1 MSAER
6 DQPAGLIRRLARGG
20 VDFVVIGG
28 VAVVLH
34 ALPRFTKDLDIV
46 YDPGEA
52 NLERLAAVLSA
63 INARLRGIDED
74 VPFVPDAR
82 TLRQTQILTLET
94 DDGGL
99 DLLLTPDGSPPYAEL
114 RERAAVFDLDGVRF
128 RAAGI
133 DDLIAMKRA
142 AGRPQ
147 DLTDVAALQIA
158 RRETRGA

>member
-1 MSAER
+1 MSADR
-6 DQPAGLIRRLARGG
+6 DQPAGLIARLIEGG

-34 ALPRFTKDLDIV
+34 ALPRFTKDLDIA
-46 YDPGEA
+46 YDPSDE
-52 NLERLAAVLSA
+52 NLQRLAGVLSDVR
-63 INARLRGIDED
+63 ARLRGIDED

-99 DLLLTPDGSPPYAEL
+99 DLLLAPDGAPAYPVL
-114 RERAAVFDLDGVRF
+114 RERAAVFDLDGVEVRV
-128 RAAGI
+128 ASI
-133 DDLIAMKRA
+133 EDLIAMKRA

-147 DLTDVAALQIA
+147 DLTDVAALEIA
-158 RRETRGA
+158 RRETGS